1 MSPSAPAA
9 TSQEARFK
17 WAYTGARPDLLA
29 LVPADA
35 RRFLDVGCATGAFG
49 TAIKAERA
57 GSSVVGVEADPE
69 MAALAEERLDRV
81 LAEPVEQALEALAGE
96 RFDCVVCGDVLEHL
110 ADPWGVLRALV
121 GLLDEGGSVVASLP
135 NAGHLDT
142 LVNLAFRRRWPYRE
156 RGIHDETHL
165 RFFALA
171 NVRALFAQAGLEVV
185 ALRRHYRIVER
196 PHRLNRLAPL
206 LALPGLRELVAFQ
219 YLVLAKPG
227 RPSPPARWTLP
238 SDAA

>member
-1 MSPSAPAA
+1 LPPSAAA
-9 TSQEARFK
+9 SASPETRFK
-17 WAYTGARPDLLA
+17 RAYTGARPDLLA
-29 LVPADA
+29 LVPPGA
-35 RRFLDVGCATGAFG
+35 RRILDVGCATGAFG
-49 TAIKAERA
+49 GAIKAEREGA
-57 GSSVVGVEADPE
+57 VVVGVEADPE
-69 MAALAEERLDRV
+69 MAGLAVKRLDRV
-81 LAEPVEQALEALAGE
+81 LTEPIEQALEALAGE
-96 RFDCVVCGDVLEHL
+96 RFDCIVCGDVLEHL

-121 GLLDEGGSVVASLP
+121 ALLDERGSVVASLP

-142 LVNLAFRRRWPYRE
+142 LVNLSFRRRWPYRE

-171 NVRALFAQAGLEVV
+171 NVRALFAQAGLEIV

-206 LALPGLRELVAFQ
+206 LAVPGLRELVAFQ
-219 YLVLAKPG
+219 YLVRAVPG